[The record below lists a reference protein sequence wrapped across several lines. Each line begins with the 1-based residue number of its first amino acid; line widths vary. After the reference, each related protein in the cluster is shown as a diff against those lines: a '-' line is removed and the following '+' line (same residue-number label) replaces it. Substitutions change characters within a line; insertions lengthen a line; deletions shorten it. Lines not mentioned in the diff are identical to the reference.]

1 MVPADDDPLFEAP
14 HPAVIFTVIAPID
27 GPSCEIHGT
36 TDEILRCW
44 EASQITYKTW
54 QDNMIA
60 MSWSCPSSQG
70 ACLSF
75 FTCFVNDPFS
85 MHMSLL
91 RLQLRKN
98 RMKQTRQRYCLHLY
112 TVVSL
117 SGHCMI
123 RMCTHTWTHIADKTQ
138 SLSSTQSEVRQGE
151 RLKYDWTSYMSAC
164 ICIM

>member
-1 MVPADDDPLFEAP
+1 MERQDW
-14 HPAVIFTVIAPID
+14 
-27 GPSCEIHGT
+27 S
-36 TDEILRCW
+36 DEILRCC
-44 EASQITYKTW
+44 EASQTTYKTW
-54 QDNMIA
+54 QDNMIL

-75 FTCFVNDPFS
+75 LCFVNDPFS

-91 RLQLRKN
+91 RLQLKKN
-98 RMKQTRQRYCLHLY
+98 RMKQTRQRYCLHVY

-117 SGHCMI
+117 SGDCMI
-123 RMCTHTWTHIADKTQ
+123 RMCTHTHTHTGTHIADKTQ

-164 ICIM
+164 ICLM